1 MHLRTAIRI
10 SSSRP
15 RPLQVPPR
23 NTKFLALTRHRPSFP
38 RAVPGPT
45 TRTMSAAAEKPLIN
59 LIRGWPAPRQLPAD
73 LLKAA
78 ADRALADPA
87 VFVPG
92 LQYAPDPGFQPLREE
107 LAAFLDAYYHPDG
120 GGGAAAPDAARI
132 CVTGGASQ
140 NLACILGSFTDPAYT
155 RAVWAVAPC
164 YHLSNPVFEDAGFK
178 GRLRAVPEDDEG
190 IDLEWLERGL
200 RSFGS
205 DEPAEPVFKNLLPE
219 RKAYRHIIYAV
230 PTSANPSGKTMSL
243 RRRQGLVRLAR
254 EHDALVVCDDVYD
267 FLQWPVLTTT
277 TTTTAAA
284 AAAAAAAGSGPES
297 LLLPRQRP
305 PPRLVDVDRAL
316 AAELGPG
323 RHDAGGF
330 GHAVSNGSFSKMVA
344 PGVRTGWAEG
354 TPAFIT
360 GLAHTGANRSGG
372 AGSQLA
378 AVMIWDMIRTGALAA
393 HVDGVV
399 RPDLQRRHG
408 VLLGALRAEL
418 APLGVRFEE
427 PRSTYGGYF
436 VWLTLPE
443 PVSAPIVARRALTDE
458 NLVVAAGDMFQVK
471 GDDGSGR
478 AADGEDGAR
487 VRFPRNLRLCYSW
500 EDEERLVEGV
510 ERLARV
516 LRGLRDRP
524 PTAEEAEEVQQAF
537 RFV

>member
-1 MHLRTAIRI
+1 MHLRAAIRI

-15 RPLQVPPR
+15 RPVQAPSR
-23 NTKFLALTRHRPSFP
+23 NSTLLALARCRPGFP
-38 RAVPGPT
+38 RVAPSPT
-45 TRTMSAAAEKPLIN
+45 TRTMSATTAAAGVAEKPLIN

-78 ADRALADPA
+78 AERALADPA

-107 LAAFLDAYYHPDG
+107 LAAFLDAYYHPG
-120 GGGAAAPDAARI
+120 GELAAAAAAAPDAARI
-132 CVTGGASQ
+132 CISGGASQ
-140 NLACILGSFTDPAYT
+140 NLACILGSFTDPAFT

-164 YHLSNPVFEDAGFK
+164 YHLSNPIFEDAGFK

-200 RSFGS
+200 KSFGS
-205 DEPAEPVFKNLLPE
+205 GEPAEPVFKNLLPD

-243 RRRQGLVRLAR
+243 RRRQGLIRLAR
-254 EHDALVVCDDVYD
+254 EHDGLVICDDVYD
-267 FLQWPVLTTT
+267 FLQWPV
-277 TTTTAAA
+277 AV
-284 AAAAAAAGSGPES
+284 AAGSGPES
-297 LLLPRQRP
+297 HLLLPRQRP

-316 AAELGPG
+316 TAELGPG
-323 RHDAGGF
+323 RHDAAGF
-330 GHAVSNGSFSKMVA
+330 GHAVSNGSFSKMIA

-354 TPAFIT
+354 TPAFIA

-372 AGSQLA
+372 AASQLA

-399 RPDLQRRHG
+399 RPDLQRRHS
-408 VLLGALRAEL
+408 VLLGALRTEL

-427 PRSTYGGYF
+427 PQSTYGGYF
-436 VWLTLPE
+436 VWLTLPDSV
-443 PVSAPIVARRALTDE
+443 PAAIVARRALRDE
-458 NLVVAAGDMFQVK
+458 NLVVAAGDMFQVN

-478 AADGEDGAR
+478 GDNDDDGAK
-487 VRFPRNLRLCYSW
+487 VRFPHNLRLCYSW

-516 LRGLRDRP
+516 LQGFRDRP
-524 PTAEEAEEVQQAF
+524 PTAEEADEAQQAF
-537 RFV
+537 GFV